1 MSDSSAPIN
10 PEAWLSYVMALQSL
24 RSTNAGQHE
33 FGARLMEL
41 VFRELPERYKHDSR
55 STAYFDG
62 VLAEVAW
69 AVRGFSVVRDIFQ
82 RNVQAQE
89 QCREAE
95 LRHVESLRRL
105 APFSSDSV
113 WGKVKGS
120 LLGIGVAAPL
130 IGLAVQFFGAT
141 TPVWL
146 IGGAAVIA
154 TGLLAMEFFVAGYV
168 HRRLKAIQA
177 AAPEEVMTTWQIK
190 AMAEYRLLAEVFLR
204 KVDLVEAR
212 HYRNSSEPNLKDAD
226 VEEILT
232 RAFILQSKR

>member
-1 MSDSSAPIN
+1 
-10 PEAWLSYVMALQSL
+10 MALQSL
-24 RSTNAGQHE
+24 RSTNVGQHE

-41 VFRELPERYKHDSR
+41 VFRELPERYRDDSR
-55 STAYFDG
+55 SLAYFDG

-89 QCREAE
+89 KCREAE

-130 IGLAVQFFGAT
+130 VGLAIQFFGAT
-141 TPVWL
+141 TPVLL
-146 IGGAAVIA
+146 ITSVAVIA
-154 TGLLAMEFFVAGYV
+154 AGLLSMEFFVGGYI
-168 HRRLKAIQA
+168 HRRLKSIEA
-177 AAPEEVMTTWQIK
+177 AAPEKIMTAWQTK
-190 AMAEYRLLAEVFLR
+190 AMAEYRCLAEVFLR

-212 HYRNSSEPNLKDAD
+212 HYRSSAEP
-226 VEEILT
+226 ILT
-232 RAFILQSKR
+232 DAEIQVILNRAFVLAQSLGA